1 MDIKPS
7 LVHVFD
13 RLSRGVTTGG
23 GQRKYDVSFNFTV
36 RFAGHIIIFW
46 RMEVHHNVDD
56 EEIIIVPPMI
66 VIVTNARERGRE
78 EVSIS
83 NAK

>member
-1 MDIKPS
+1 M
-7 LVHVFD
+7 
-13 RLSRGVTTGG
+13 TTWG
-23 GQRKYDVSFNFTV
+23 GQRKYDISFNFTV
-36 RFAGHIIIFW
+36 RFAGHKNNMEDGW
-46 RMEVHHNVDD
+46 RSITMWDD

-66 VIVTNARERGRE
+66 AIVTNTRERGRE